1 MDKVKQFHDLIASAK
16 NSAGLMLYRNLARTL
31 LNHFDLTDGDPRI
44 VFNYREDRNTFP
56 LTINNRYILNY
67 VVPDSVLAI
76 IMEREI
82 FETQSE
88 FFKGWEKSNFD
99 FKAGRSKIP
108 SAPIWIWKKV
118 EDEEKLSL
126 ELQDAWLFTVR
137 NQLNAGKK
145 SSNRKYH
152 FPSLYE
158 FVVGESK
165 RNNLPMYYE
174 EIIPSIGA
182 GFGSSERNKEV
193 EIAAIKYATSFF
205 AKDGWEVISVEQDKV
220 GYDLRCIK
228 GEQEYHIEVKGISGP
243 GQSFIITKNE
253 IRIAKENPIWKIFI
267 VTNALSMPEHTIVDG
282 GNFDKEFDLDPISY
296 FARKKNL

>member
-1 MDKVKQFHDLIASAK
+1 
-16 NSAGLMLYRNLARTL
+16 
-31 LNHFDLTDGDPRI
+31 
-44 VFNYREDRNTFP
+44 
-56 LTINNRYILNY
+56 
-67 VVPDSVLAI
+67 
-76 IMEREI
+76 MEREI